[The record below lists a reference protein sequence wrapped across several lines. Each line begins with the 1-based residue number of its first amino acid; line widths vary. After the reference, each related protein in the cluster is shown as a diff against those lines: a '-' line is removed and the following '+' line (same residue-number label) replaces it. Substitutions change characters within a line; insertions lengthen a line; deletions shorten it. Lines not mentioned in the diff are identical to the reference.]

1 VLEKGEL
8 MSITL
13 TGVERTF
20 KENEI
25 IVSKTDTKGRL
36 IYINQTFLEVA
47 DYIESEVIGQPHSM
61 IRHPDMPRCV
71 FKLLWDTISKGQ
83 ELFAYVMNRTKFG
96 DYYWV
101 LAHVTPTFEEDGK
114 TVRGYHSNR
123 RVPNAVALEVIKP
136 LYAELKAEEDR
147 HANKKDGMNSA
158 YKLLQDKLAQ
168 AGMEYDEFILSL

>member
-1 VLEKGEL
+1 MAG
-8 MSITL
+8 TL

-25 IVSKTDTKGRL
+25 IVSKTDIKGRL

-47 DYIESEVIGQPHSM
+47 DYTEDEVIGQPHNM

-71 FKLLWDTISKGQ
+71 FKLLWDTITQGK
-83 ELFAYVMNRTKFG
+83 ELFAYVVNQTKFG
-96 DYYWV
+96 DHYWV
-101 LAHVTPTFEEDGK
+101 LAHVTPTFDADG
-114 TVRGYHSNR
+114 TTIRGYHSNR
-123 RVPNAVALEVIKP
+123 RVPGPAALEVIKP

-147 HANKKDGMNSA
+147 HPNKKDGMNA
-158 YKLLQDKLAQ
+158 AVQMLQDKLAQ